1 MTEEDYKRV
10 FSRKLQYY
18 MAINQKNQMDL
29 MKDLGISSSTMSSW
43 YNGLKL
49 PRMGKIQMLANYF
62 GINKSDLLEDSDKKT
77 TERKT
82 IRVPV
87 LGSIPAGIPIEAIEE
102 IIDYEEMAYQPGEF
116 FALVVN
122 GDSME
127 PRIRKGDVV
136 ILRKQEDVDSGD
148 VAAVMVNGFD
158 ATLKQVKKKG
168 DLLILQSSNPKY
180 EPMIFTKEEREEE
193 PVRILGKLVELRG
206 KY

>member
-1 MTEEDYKRV
+1 MTMGEFIKQLREERQLTQEELGKLLGVNRDAVSKWEKGRVENIKRTTI
-10 FSRKLQYY
+10 KK
-18 MAINQKNQMDL
+18 MAELFKVSPAELMCFEDLNPASKESAFKKKN
-29 MKDLGISSSTMSSW
+29 
-43 YNGLKL
+43 
-49 PRMGKIQMLANYF
+49 
-62 GINKSDLLEDSDKKT
+62 
-77 TERKT
+77 